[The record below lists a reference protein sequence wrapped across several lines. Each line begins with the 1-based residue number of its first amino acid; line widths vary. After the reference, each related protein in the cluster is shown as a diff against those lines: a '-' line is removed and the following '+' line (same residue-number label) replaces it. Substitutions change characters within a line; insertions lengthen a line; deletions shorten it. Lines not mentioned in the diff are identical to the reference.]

1 MHSISDCRRREP
13 TGYRDPSI
21 EELPMNTPIGRIF
34 ISAGLIACATGAL
47 ASEELAK
54 KSGCLACHA
63 IDRKV
68 VGPAYKDVAAKYRAD
83 AGAEA
88 KLVATLQK
96 GGSGSWG
103 DIFMP
108 PVQTV
113 PERDIRVLVKW
124 ILSLK

>member
-1 MHSISDCRRREP
+1 MKTL
-13 TGYRDPSI
+13 TGW
-21 EELPMNTPIGRIF
+21 IF
-34 ISAGLIACATGAL
+34 ISAGLMASASSAL

-68 VGPAYKDVAAKYRAD
+68 IGPAYKDIAAKYRGD

-88 KLVATLQK
+88 RLVATLQK
-96 GGSGSWG
+96 GGTGSWG

-108 PVQTV
+108 PMQTI
-113 PERDIRVLVKW
+113 PENDIRTLVKW